1 MLIIKHI
8 FIIYIYKYCK
18 IRLSLKTKQKINNH
32 LKPKMIKKN
41 RVYCHLAYNQ
51 HKVNFFLNCF
61 LFRRPRLATD
71 LSITLDFGTN
81 KIFYICNESV
91 LPKRA

>member
-32 LKPKMIKKN
+32 LKPKMIKKIEFIVTSHTIN
-41 RVYCHLAYNQ
+41 T
-51 HKVNFFLNCF
+51 K
-61 LFRRPRLATD
+61 
-71 LSITLDFGTN
+71 
-81 KIFYICNESV
+81 
-91 LPKRA
+91 